1 MLPDADPPIDPP
13 ESGEGRQA
21 LAESDAGLARVMED
35 LIDVLIT
42 RGVIHFTDLPE
53 AAQSKL
59 LQRRQKRSTLSRRL
73 SLLEDGDDL
82 I

>member
-1 MLPDADPPIDPP
+1 MLPDTDPLTPPQDGGESPQSLADT
-13 ESGEGRQA
+13 
-21 LAESDAGLARVMED
+21 DAGLARVMED

-42 RGVIHFTDLPE
+42 RGVIHFTDLPD

-59 LQRRQKRSTLSRRL
+59 LQRRQRRSTLSKRL